1 MKQTIFS
8 LCIRPSSRGTITI
21 HHFISYLRTLFY
33 IPLLFCTAMVIS
45 NSAFA
50 SLHIKQLEINDR
62 HYSENATIHFS
73 ESRPSSINGLTNF
86 TILSTDF
93 HIGNVKHP
101 VSHGQ
106 AAIKIDDLDRLAGQ
120 ETYLSIGYYLDQSQ
134 FSSEISKCSVRYPI
148 TWQKGPWWFP
158 IYYPVWDESGWL
170 SCADTAYSAYSLFG
184 SSVSKHTINLN
195 SSVLNYL
202 RHHKINDVKNNI
214 DDQLKDLSEKNY
226 AFLKDKTSHLSN
238 QDDFDQLESIQV
250 DYVFG
255 EAIKNN
261 VRHFSEEYGYSDLLD
276 ANSILWVLKS
286 INLSFD
292 NGHIN
297 GIHAAFRS
305 ADCKRDLP
313 FQINSLDRSIDIHYA
328 KGYFVGLGRH
338 RIVCDHNEHEFNQQ
352 RAEIIP
358 TVPQEYNDTTNTH
371 TDTQDNHY
379 VFCDFYRCEF
389 SVGNGTIY
397 KVIMSLLSDAGMRD
411 TEKAMGSWWFQDDS
425 FAYYWCYFHRCG
437 FDAQRITKGFNMLLE
452 HSPKYIDLPI
462 IIRK

>member
-1 MKQTIFS
+1 
-8 LCIRPSSRGTITI
+8 
-21 HHFISYLRTLFY
+21 
-33 IPLLFCTAMVIS
+33 VVS

-62 HYSENATIHFS
+62 QYSENATIHLS
-73 ESRPSSINGLTNF
+73 ESSPTSINGLTNF

-106 AAIKIDDLDRLAGQ
+106 VAIKIDDLDRLAGQ

-134 FSSEISKCSVRYPI
+134 LDSEIYNCFVRYPI

-170 SCADTAYSAYSLFG
+170 SCVNPAFSAYSLFG
-184 SSVSKHTINLN
+184 RSVSKHAINLN

-202 RHHKINDVKNNI
+202 RHLKINDVNNNI
-214 DDQLKDLSEKNY
+214 DHQLKDLNEKNY
-226 AFLKDKTSHLSN
+226 AFLKDKVSQLSN

-255 EAIKNN
+255 EAIKDNL
-261 VRHFSEEYGYSDLLD
+261 RHFEEHGYSNLLD
-276 ANSILWVLKS
+276 VNSILWVLKS

-313 FQINSLDRSIDIHYA
+313 FQINSLDPSIDIHYA
-328 KGYFVGLGRH
+328 NSFFVGLGRNM
-338 RIVCDHNEHEFNQQ
+338 IVCYYNKPFFNQK

-371 TDTQDNHY
+371 TDTQDNRY
-379 VFCDFYRCEF
+379 VFCDTYRCEF

-397 KVIMSLLSDAGMRD
+397 KVIMSLLPD
-411 TEKAMGSWWFQDDS
+411 TEIRNTEEAMHSKWRHNPNFN
-425 FAYYWCYFHRCG
+425 YRWCTWHRCR
-437 FDAQRITKGFNMLLE
+437 FDTQRITKGFDMLLQ
-452 HSPKYIDLPI
+452 HSPKHIDLPI
-462 IIRK
+462 IIRN